1 MLKKEKIRIMNE
13 EAAEVASAKQEVII
27 FCITMKLDEEN
38 FFEIG
43 SRKINFADDDC
54 DEPAMMGFEE
64 LTSDWI
70 EEAMKQYLED
80 KRYRVDKKGDSKKK
94 KK

>member
-1 MLKKEKIRIMNE
+1 MIKKEKIKIMNE
-13 EAAEVASAKQEVII
+13 EAAEVATEKGEVII
-27 FCITMKLDEEN
+27 FCVTMKLDAED

-54 DEPAMMGFEE
+54 DEPAMMRFEE

-70 EEAMKQYLED
+70 EDAMKQYLEEGG
-80 KRYRVDKKGDSKKK
+80 YRVIKKRK
-94 KK
+94 